1 MGHTG
6 EKEQAVPKLIAL
18 LRCGS
23 CRFAAFYFLSFY
35 VAVLSSGHGGW
46 RWALFGALV
55 WLLHS
60 FGTEVVNR
68 LSDQVEDR
76 VNRPERTAYCD
87 MIGYSRLKTL
97 SLLIWSVVAVL
108 DLAWLFLFPNLL
120 LAALLCLAFLA
131 GINYSYGVRFKRKR
145 YLSLFALTFPFA
157 GPFIVGW
164 SVYHPVLQSPAFV
177 YDLAFNVGPFVVLI
191 GLLIGSIASTKDIT
205 DARGDALIGYLG
217 VAVSLIH
224 KNALLS
230 ILGLISIPF
239 CAVVLFTSANL
250 LPPRF
255 LILLLFLPVSLFGSL
270 CIYTAREQS
279 ELQVVKEA
287 VYQYWF
293 VLLSTS
299 LYLYHPRPETLAAVL
314 GAGAYWYIASQ
325 YLHWTDGI
333 RLWKVRLVLGLLRQL
348 RRRVVVAVR

>member
-1 MGHTG
+1 MEFATQQKH
-6 EKEQAVPKLIAL
+6 AVPKLIAL

-35 VAVLSSGHGGW
+35 VAILSSGYGGW
-46 RWALFGALV
+46 KWLVFSALI

-60 FGTEVVNR
+60 LGTELVNR

-87 MIGYSRLKTL
+87 AIGYKGLKIL
-97 SLLIWSVVAVL
+97 SVCIWSVVACL
-108 DLAWLFLFPNLL
+108 DLAWLYFFPNPILAVLL
-120 LAALLCLAFLA
+120 FLAFMA

-164 SVYHPVLQSPAFV
+164 TVYHPIISSPENIFELMFKVA
-177 YDLAFNVGPFVVLI
+177 PFVVVM

-205 DARGDALIGYLG
+205 DVRGDALIGYLG
-217 VAVSLIH
+217 VAVSLIRRH
-224 KNALLS
+224 ALFS

-239 CAVVLFTSANL
+239 FVIIIFTATNL
-250 LPPRF
+250 LPYRF
-255 LILLLFLPVSLFGSL
+255 LSLLFFMPVSLLGSL
-270 CIYTAREQS
+270 CIYTTVEEER
-279 ELQVVKEA
+279 LPVVKEA

-299 LYLYHPRPETLAAVL
+299 LYLYHPSPETLAVIL
-314 GAGAYWYIASQ
+314 GTGAYWFIASQ

-333 RLWKVRLVLGLLRQL
+333 RLWKVRVIFSLLHGLRHKLVE
-348 RRRVVVAVR
+348 A

>member
-1 MGHTG
+1 MTLAKQQEH
-6 EKEQAVPKLIAL
+6 AVPKIIAL

-35 VAVLSSGHGGW
+35 VAILSSGYGGLKW
-46 RWALFGALV
+46 LLFSALI

-60 FGTEVVNR
+60 LGTELVNR

-87 MIGYSRLKTL
+87 VIGYTRLKTL
-97 SLLIWSVVAVL
+97 SMLIWGVVACL
-108 DLAWLFLFPNLL
+108 DLVWLFFFPNPILGVLL
-120 LAALLCLAFLA
+120 LLAFLA

-164 SVYHPVLQSPAFV
+164 MVYHPIISAPHNISQLM
-177 YDLAFNVGPFVVLI
+177 FNVGPFVVII

-205 DARGDALIGYLG
+205 DVRGDALIGYLG
-217 VAVSLIH
+217 IAISLIRRH
-224 KNALLS
+224 ALFT

-239 CAVVLFTSANL
+239 FAIVIFTAANL
-250 LPPRF
+250 LPYRF
-255 LILLLFLPVSLFGSL
+255 LALLLFMPVSLLGSL
-270 CIYTAREQS
+270 CIYTTVEEDR
-279 ELQVVKEA
+279 LQVVKEA

-299 LYLYHPRPETLAAVL
+299 LYLYYPSPQTLAVIL
-314 GAGAYWYIASQ
+314 GTASYWFIASQ

-333 RLWKVRLVLGLLRQL
+333 RLWKVRVIFSLLHRL
-348 RRRVVVAVR
+348 RHRLTEA

>member
-1 MGHTG
+1 MAQAKQQKH
-6 EKEQAVPKLIAL
+6 AVPKLIAL

-35 VAVLSSGHGGW
+35 VAILSSGHGGW
-46 RWALFGALV
+46 EWLLFSAV
-55 WLLHS
+55 IWLLHS
-60 FGTEVVNR
+60 LGTELVNR

-87 MIGYSRLKTL
+87 AVGFKRLKTL
-97 SLLIWSVVAVL
+97 SVFIWSVVACL
-108 DLAWLFLFPNLL
+108 DLLWLYFFPNPVLAVLL
-120 LAALLCLAFLA
+120 LMAFMA

-164 SVYHPVLQSPAFV
+164 MVYHPLI
-177 YDLAFNVGPFVVLI
+177 LAPENASELMFKAGPFVVII

-205 DARGDALIGYLG
+205 DAKGDELIGYLG
-217 VAVSLIH
+217 VAVSLIRRH
-224 KNALLS
+224 ALFS

-239 CAVVLFTSANL
+239 FAIVIFTAANL
-250 LPPRF
+250 LPYRF
-255 LILLLFLPVSLFGSL
+255 LSLLFFMPVSLLGSL
-270 CIYTAREQS
+270 CIYTAAEEEHLR
-279 ELQVVKEA
+279 VVKEA

-299 LYLYHPRPETLAAVL
+299 LYLYHPTPETFAVIL
-314 GAGAYWYIASQ
+314 GTAAYWFIASQ

-333 RLWKVRLVLGLLRQL
+333 RLWKVRVIFSLLHRLG
-348 RRRVVVAVR
+348 RRLTVA